1 MDKVIDRTQL
11 KQFKHPHWGTTVGRE
26 ADVRIAVLK
35 EEVELWKERVGKQP
49 DYIPYMGYIKQMLEG
64 RVEELENARVDD

>member
-1 MDKVIDRTQL
+1 
-11 KQFKHPHWGTTVGRE
+11 VGRE
-26 ADVRIAVLK
+26 ADVRIAVIK
-35 EEVELWKERVGKQP
+35 EEVELWKERVGNQP

>member
-1 MDKVIDRTQL
+1 
-11 KQFKHPHWGTTVGRE
+11 
-26 ADVRIAVLK
+26 VLK